1 MGEGF
6 SGWRV
11 EAGEAAPCSGRFPL
25 PLLPASPARP
35 ASEPARHRFG
45 VALRLPAPVPRVI
58 TTAGSFPSP
67 LVPRFHPS
75 PCSGRHVSRPEP
87 YSLPPRQSPFQKSS
101 WGFGGFFQ
109 EAPNVFPAPCVPCV
123 PCVPGT
129 TRRRRNTFRVRRNRP
144 RKRVPNRIPG
154 RIPIRKADSG
164 GSRRRTAA
172 RCRGGTSRPP
182 LFPQPDSRDRAKAP
196 WCGSS

>member
-109 EAPNVFPAPCVPCV
+109 EAPNVFPAPCVP
-123 PCVPGT
+123 GT
-129 TRRRRNTFRVRRNRP
+129 TRRR
-144 RKRVPNRIPG
+144 KDG
-154 RIPIRKADSG
+154 KE
-164 GSRRRTAA
+164 RTAP
-172 RCRGGTSRPP
+172 GGAVREGGQAYSAVKPERSMPCTRK
-182 LFPQPDSRDRAKAP
+182 FWQKA
-196 WCGSS
+196 